1 MKKFFTIA
9 VLATGLAATPALA
22 DCAEDITKVHEA
34 MMKVQLD
41 EATSAKAKELMDK
54 ATAAQAASDW
64 DACKA
69 ATTELAPIV
78 GLNAG

>member
-34 MMKVQLD
+34 MMKAQLD

-64 DACKA
+64 EACKA

-78 GLNAG
+78 GLSAG